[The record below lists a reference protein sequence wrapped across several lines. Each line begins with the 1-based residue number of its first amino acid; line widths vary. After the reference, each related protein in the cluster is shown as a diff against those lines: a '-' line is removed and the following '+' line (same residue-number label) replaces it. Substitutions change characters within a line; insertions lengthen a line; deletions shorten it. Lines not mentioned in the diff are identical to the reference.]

1 MELPPENQPSL
12 TPRRDLLKLALATGA
27 GLALG
32 AVSNSARAADASTS
46 PSGGSDSLTTRL
58 QTHRFKFKLSALE
71 PQVDNAGGSV
81 AECDKRNFPIVEN
94 GGAGIFLLKLKPG
107 GLREP
112 HWHPNCWEM
121 DYVVSGTVRMTI
133 IPPDGPAES
142 FTLEPGDVA
151 FVPQGFAHSIAN
163 IGDTEAV
170 IPIVFNNELPTDLGL
185 STMYGGFPEGQ
196 FTQTFGVPASE
207 MTNIPKPKQT
217 LVVVPKV

>member
-1 MELPPENQPSL
+1 MDLPPSERL
-12 TPRRDLLKLALATGA
+12 TPRRDLFKMALATGA

-32 AVSNSARAADASTS
+32 AAATSSAASNATESAV
-46 PSGGSDSLTTRL
+46 PKPG
-58 QTHRFKFKLSALE
+58 THRYKFKLGALT
-71 PQVDNAGGSV
+71 PTVDNAGGSV
-81 AECDKRNFPIVEN
+81 AECDKRVFPIVEH

-121 DYVVSGTVRMTI
+121 DYVVSGTVEMTI
-133 IPPDGPAES
+133 IPPGGPAET

-163 IGDTEAV
+163 IGDVEAV
-170 IPIVFNNELPTDLGL
+170 IPIVFNNELPSDIGL
-185 STMYGGFPEGQ
+185 STMYESFPDGQ
-196 FTQTFGVPASE
+196 FTQTFGVPPAA
-207 MTNIPKPKQT
+207 MTDIPKPKGT